1 VHLYFFNFIFV
12 CSGLTGFFF
21 SFRDLGRCADPG
33 LFSTGNDRTML
44 SALFVFNH
52 KGEVLIYRLY
62 REDIR

>member
-1 VHLYFFNFIFV
+1 
-12 CSGLTGFFF
+12 
-21 SFRDLGRCADPG
+21 
-33 LFSTGNDRTML
+33 ML